1 MPLLHLAVLAAHRL
15 LVRAAHRLL
24 VVLVALK
31 TQEAVAAQLVAA
43 IVLAAQ
49 STNKLGGEDV
59 KVLRRFACEGVK
71 MFNVFSSVLTCVE
84 SMNTFTS

>member
-1 MPLLHLAVLAAHRL
+1 MPTTMPLLHLAVRAAHRL
-15 LVRAAHRLL
+15 LVRAAHRLHQ
-24 VVLVALK
+24 VAAALK

-59 KVLRRFACEGVK
+59 KVLRR
-71 MFNVFSSVLTCVE
+71 LRL
-84 SMNTFTS
+84 

>member
-1 MPLLHLAVLAAHRL
+1 MPATMLLHLRAVA
-15 LVRAAHRLL
+15 AAHRLL

>member
-1 MPLLHLAVLAAHRL
+1 MPATLLLHLRAMAAARRFL
-15 LVRAAHRLL
+15 M
-24 VVLVALK
+24 VLVALK

>member
-1 MPLLHLAVLAAHRL
+1 MPTTMPLLHLAVLAAHRL

-43 IVLAAQ
+43 IVLAAH
-49 STNKLGGEDV
+49 STNKQ
-59 KVLRRFACEGVK
+59 EG
-71 MFNVFSSVLTCVE
+71 
-84 SMNTFTS
+84 

>member
-1 MPLLHLAVLAAHRL
+1 MPATMLLHLRAMAAARRL
-15 LVRAAHRLL
+15 LM
-24 VVLVALK
+24 VLVALK

>member
-1 MPLLHLAVLAAHRL
+1 MPLLHLAVAAAHRL
-15 LVRAAHRLL
+15 LVLAALRLHQ
-24 VVLVALK
+24 VAVALK
-31 TQEAVAAQLVAA
+31 TQETAKVAATL
-43 IVLAAQ
+43 LAALNT
-49 STNKLGGEDV
+49 SKIGGEDV

>member
-1 MPLLHLAVLAAHRL
+1 MPTTMPLLHLAVAAAHRL

-49 STNKLGGEDV
+49 STNKLRGEDV
-59 KVLRRFACEGVK
+59 KVLRR
-71 MFNVFSSVLTCVE
+71 LRL
-84 SMNTFTS
+84 